1 MIILLNLKGALPAI
15 SVVPADIPDRERE
28 NEKKDPLLE
37 FFEPIEQDKT
47 SKPQSRASS
56 ECPKDTCHKVATPA
70 APALKEIK
78 KPSITVTDT
87 SETSQGL
94 NLFKTD
100 PELQLTQSESVSEPP
115 SSDTSATLNQ
125 TSDLIDTEVSSS
137 QLKHDVD
144 SSTQAEAL
152 GDLEKQDKVIDVVS
166 SIQPAQQPPAIY
178 DIVPGV
184 SRSGRYRIFSIVSA
198 WQNILEVEA
207 YLRLKAHPNVP
218 NANLSNLNDFPNSDV
233 PGLV

>member
-1 MIILLNLKGALPAI
+1 M
-15 SVVPADIPDRERE
+15 
-28 NEKKDPLLE
+28 
-37 FFEPIEQDKT
+37 
-47 SKPQSRASS
+47 
-56 ECPKDTCHKVATPA
+56 
-70 APALKEIK
+70 
-78 KPSITVTDT
+78 TDT

-115 SSDTSATLNQ
+115 SSDTTGTSSQ

-184 SRSGRYRIFSIVSA
+184 SRSGRYYIFSIVSA
-198 WQNILEVEA
+198 WQNIFEV
-207 YLRLKAHPNVP
+207 RPIQ
-218 NANLSNLNDFPNSDV
+218 
-233 PGLV
+233 

>member
-1 MIILLNLKGALPAI
+1 M
-15 SVVPADIPDRERE
+15 
-28 NEKKDPLLE
+28 
-37 FFEPIEQDKT
+37 
-47 SKPQSRASS
+47 
-56 ECPKDTCHKVATPA
+56 
-70 APALKEIK
+70 
-78 KPSITVTDT
+78 TDT

-115 SSDTSATLNQ
+115 SSDTTGTLNQ

-207 YLRLKAHPNVP
+207 Y
-218 NANLSNLNDFPNSDV
+218 
-233 PGLV
+233 

>member
-1 MIILLNLKGALPAI
+1 M
-15 SVVPADIPDRERE
+15 
-28 NEKKDPLLE
+28 
-37 FFEPIEQDKT
+37 
-47 SKPQSRASS
+47 
-56 ECPKDTCHKVATPA
+56 
-70 APALKEIK
+70 
-78 KPSITVTDT
+78 TDT

-115 SSDTSATLNQ
+115 SSDTTGTSNQ

-184 SRSGRYRIFSIVSA
+184 SRSGRYRIFSIVSS
-198 WQNILEVEA
+198 WQFLLGKM
-207 YLRLKAHPNVP
+207 YLR
-218 NANLSNLNDFPNSDV
+218 
-233 PGLV
+233 

>member
-1 MIILLNLKGALPAI
+1 M
-15 SVVPADIPDRERE
+15 
-28 NEKKDPLLE
+28 
-37 FFEPIEQDKT
+37 
-47 SKPQSRASS
+47 
-56 ECPKDTCHKVATPA
+56 
-70 APALKEIK
+70 
-78 KPSITVTDT
+78 TDT

-115 SSDTSATLNQ
+115 SSDTTGTLSQ

-184 SRSGRYRIFSIVSA
+184 SRSGHYCIFSIVSA

-207 YLRLKAHPNVP
+207 HSMTFNC
-218 NANLSNLNDFPNSDV
+218 
-233 PGLV
+233 

>member
-1 MIILLNLKGALPAI
+1 M
-15 SVVPADIPDRERE
+15 
-28 NEKKDPLLE
+28 
-37 FFEPIEQDKT
+37 
-47 SKPQSRASS
+47 
-56 ECPKDTCHKVATPA
+56 
-70 APALKEIK
+70 
-78 KPSITVTDT
+78 TDT

-137 QLKHDVD
+137 QLKQDVD

-184 SRSGRYRIFSIVSA
+184 SRSGRYRIFSIVSP
-198 WQNILEVEA
+198 WQFLLGKM
-207 YLRLKAHPNVP
+207 YLR
-218 NANLSNLNDFPNSDV
+218 
-233 PGLV
+233 